1 MASNLFSSVMSI
13 GKAALDRIQG
23 PTDPNL
29 VKVVHQSELAPIPTQ
44 DRDGCLVLFG
54 PKPGPK
60 KEAPPIY
67 EVVVHSE
74 KNSNYSFRY
83 EQGNPNVIH
92 L

>member
-1 MASNLFSSVMSI
+1 MASNRFSSVMSI
-13 GKAALDRIQG
+13 GKAALDWIQG

-29 VKVVHQSELAPIPTQ
+29 VKVVSQSELAPIPTQ

-74 KNSNYSFRY
+74 KNYSFR
-83 EQGNPNVIH
+83 
-92 L
+92 